1 MTRVFLNDM
10 RYLLD
15 TNIFIYTAI
24 DNDYLSPDVRAILED
39 YDNVFYM
46 SVESVRELI
55 VAYNNGKYVSKYWKS
70 ASEMVNAIREK
81 YFIRILPIGE
91 EHLETYARLELNEA
105 QGHKDPSDH
114 MIIAH
119 AITNRMPL
127 ISSDQKFKF
136 YEKQGLELV
145 LNER

>member
-1 MTRVFLNDM
+1 M
-10 RYLLD
+10 RYLID

-24 DNDYLSPDVRAILED
+24 DDDYLSPDVRAIMSD
-39 YDNVFYM
+39 YDNTFCM

-55 VAYNNGKYVSKYWKS
+55 VAYNNGKYVSKFWKS
-70 ASEMVNAIREK
+70 AREMVKAITEK

-91 EHLETYARLELNEA
+91 EHL
-105 QGHKDPSDH
+105 
-114 MIIAH
+114 IIAH

-136 YEKQGLELV
+136 YENQGLELIF
-145 LNER
+145 NER

>member
-1 MTRVFLNDM
+1 M
-10 RYLLD
+10 RYLID

-24 DNDYLSPDVRAILED
+24 DDDYLSPDVRAIMSD
-39 YDNVFYM
+39 YDNTFCM

-55 VAYNNGKYVSKYWKS
+55 VAYNNGKYVSKFWKS
-70 ASEMVNAIREK
+70 AREMVKAITEK

-91 EHLETYARLELNEA
+91 EHLETYASLKINEA
-105 QGHKDPSDH
+105 QDHKDPSDH

-136 YEKQGLELV
+136 YENQGLELIF
-145 LNER
+145 NER